1 MYTTKDALIHYV
13 TQRFGGNFV
22 TRLLHDR
29 DGKLSY
35 NYLLYR
41 PTLIFCILWTRLIV
55 TKADMR
61 GISSARREISWQRWR
76 RPDLGSFRLY
86 ELSIF
91 WVFLHFFNV
100 FFSVESENDIGFLEK
115 PIGKKLFNF
124 KVIYSLC
131 NTEEML
137 TLIFP
142 LFQGKNHVI

>member
-1 MYTTKDALIHYV
+1 MMIPIK
-13 TQRFGGNFV
+13 
-22 TRLLHDR
+22 
-29 DGKLSY
+29 S
-35 NYLLYR
+35 
-41 PTLIFCILWTRLIV
+41 IF
-55 TKADMR
+55 
-61 GISSARREISWQRWR
+61 
-76 RPDLGSFRLY
+76 GSFRLY

-100 FFSVESENDIGFLEK
+100 FFSVESENDIVFLEK

-137 TLIFP
+137 TFIFP